1 MPMKPETLKKLQ
13 ELGAFVLANGCN
25 KSGMKQIA
33 EMIREARSYRW
44 VGIYKVTKKEF
55 VVISSTGDEPVA
67 YPRFPLCQGL
77 CGAALE
83 SKKAVVVGDVSKDP
97 RHLPAFHNTRSE
109 IIVPMIN
116 EEQQVVG
123 MLDAESDQSDAFSEE
138 DRKFLERA
146 GSLLAHCLS

>member
-13 ELGAFVLANGCN
+13 ELGAFVLANGCD
-25 KSGMKQIA
+25 KAGMKQIA
-33 EMIREARSYRW
+33 DLISEARSYRW

-55 VVISSTGDEPVA
+55 VAIASSGTEPVA
-67 YPRFPLCQGL
+67 YPRFPICQGL

-83 SKKAVVVGDVSKDP
+83 SGKAVVVGDVHKEA
-97 RHLPAFHNTRSE
+97 RCLPAFHTTKSE

-116 EEQQVVG
+116 EEKKVVG
-123 MLDAESDQSDAFSEE
+123 MLDAESDKLNAFTDE

-146 GSLLAHCLS
+146 GALIAHCLS